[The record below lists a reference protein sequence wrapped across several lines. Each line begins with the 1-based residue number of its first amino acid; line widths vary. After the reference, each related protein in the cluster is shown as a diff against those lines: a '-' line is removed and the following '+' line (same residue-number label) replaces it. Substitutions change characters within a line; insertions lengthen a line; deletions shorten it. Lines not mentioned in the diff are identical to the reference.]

1 MKLYEINQEINS
13 LIDEDTGEITDIT
26 RFQELQLAENTKLEG
41 LASWIKNN
49 DVDVDALK
57 KEAQILLDRA
67 KVIENKNA
75 NTKAFLAKYMIE
87 HGIKKIETPKCV
99 LSFRKSS
106 KVIIDDETNFVDKY
120 KNTDLVVEETKFKID
135 KKATKNF
142 LKDNMSLYAHVEES
156 ENLQIK

>member
-1 MKLYEINQEINS
+1 MKLYEINQEIDS

-26 RFQELQLAENTKLEG
+26 RFQELQLAEKTKLEG

-57 KEAQILLDRA
+57 EEAKVLLDRA

-75 NTKAFLAKYMIE
+75 NTKAFLAKYMLE

-99 LSFRKSS
+99 LSFQKSS
-106 KVIIDDETNFVDKY
+106 KVVIDDEKKFIDKY
-120 KNTDLVVEETKFKID
+120 FNSDLVKEKTEFKID
-135 KKATKNF
+135 KKATKEF
-142 LKDNMSLYAHVEES
+142 LKNNMSLYAHIEKS
-156 ENLQIK
+156 NNLQIK